1 MSQKIEIT
9 KKLLPVDITEK
20 DLIKHLTLWWRDPR
34 DKDQGGLWLTAEGF
48 NALTEANI
56 KSYRVRFEEEIPP
69 TNQLIILL
77 NRYINCPFYVTQKEI
92 YVFSENM
99 AIQLVLFS
107 GNIERFVRAKANLL
121 KS

>member
-1 MSQKIEIT
+1 MSQKIELT
-9 KKLLPVDITEK
+9 KKLLPVNFTEK
-20 DLIKHLTLWWRDPR
+20 ELTTHLALWWRDPR
-34 DKDQGGLWLTAEGF
+34 DKPYGGLWLTTEGF
-48 NALTEANI
+48 NALLEADI
-56 KSYRVRFEEEIPP
+56 KSYRIKFDDDIPP

-77 NRYINCPFYVTQKEI
+77 NRYINCPFYVTQKEAH
-92 YVFSENM
+92 VFSENM

>member
-1 MSQKIEIT
+1 MSQKIELT
-9 KKLLPVDITEK
+9 KKLLPVDFTEK
-20 DLIKHLTLWWRDPR
+20 ELTKYLALWWRDPR
-34 DKDQGGLWLTAEGF
+34 DKDQGGLWLTTEGF
-48 NALTEANI
+48 NALLESDI
-56 KSYRVRFEEEIPP
+56 KSYRIKFDDDIPP

-77 NRYINCPFYVTQKEI
+77 NRYISCPFYVTQKEI
-92 YVFSENM
+92 HVFSENM